1 MSTSIARLRPVAPG
15 RRADKAVLPNFLV
28 IGAAKAGTTALWHC
42 LRQHPELYMS
52 PHKEP
57 RFFALYGR
65 PVNFRG
71 PGDMTR
77 FNFVTDLEAYQRL
90 FAGVRDEKAIGEV
103 SPWYM
108 YVESAAPAIRKLLPD
123 IRLVAILRDPVER
136 AFSNYLHAVNE
147 GLEPLPTFRE
157 AMDAE
162 AARIRDNWSP
172 RFHYKS
178 KGLYY
183 RQLRHYLEYFDRGQ
197 LRIYLYEHLVNE
209 PEALFADLFEFL
221 GVEPMFRVDAGERH
235 NESRAPRSRAVKHV
249 LEQRN
254 IVRQGAK
261 LLVPGPLRAGIRK
274 GLHALN
280 TRAKPKLSRRDR
292 KDLIEIYRDD
302 ITDLEAFLECDLSGW
317 KT

>member
-1 MSTSIARLRPVAPG
+1 MSASVARIYPASSG
-15 RRADKAVLPNFLV
+15 RRTDRAVLPNFLV
-28 IGAAKAGTTALWHC
+28 IGAAKAGTTALWQY

-71 PGDMTR
+71 PGDMTE
-77 FNFVTDLEAYQRL
+77 FNFVTELEAYQEL

-103 SPWYM
+103 SPWYL
-108 YVESAAPAIRKLLPD
+108 YVETAAPAIRKLLPD
-123 IRLVAILRDPVER
+123 VKLVAILRDPVER

-162 AARIRDNWSP
+162 EARIRDNWSP

-178 KGLYY
+178 KGFYY
-183 RQLRHYLEYFDRGQ
+183 RQLQHYLEYFDRGQ
-197 LRIYLYEHLVNE
+197 LRIYLYEDLINE
-209 PEALFADLFEFL
+209 PEAMFADLFEFL
-221 GVEPMFRVDAGERH
+221 GVDPGFRVDTGKRH
-235 NESRAPRSRAVKHV
+235 NESRPVRSRTLRQL
-249 LEQRN
+249 LEGRN
-254 IVRQGAK
+254 VIRRGAR
-261 LLVPGPLRAGIRK
+261 LLVPGPLRAAIRERVS
-274 GLHALN
+274 ALN
-280 TRAKPKLSRRDR
+280 TGQKPRLSGRDR
-292 KDLIEIYRDD
+292 EYFIEVYRDD
-302 ITDLEAFLECDLSGW
+302 MTKLEAFLECDLSRW